1 MSVVLL
7 ELGSRLLVM
16 HDELVMHELVM
27 HDAASEISPE
37 ADITDEWGIIPR
49 TIITASAHAMAR
61 LNQVADNDLPHVLS
75 RLSVTD
81 LGYGI
86 GAAMSKLSEDQHRSI
101 FGHLCNAL
109 DPRAAVDFSSASW
122 GLRTST
128 EDLRED
134 LRVEHEAVAALC
146 LKVGVRSCK
155 ELHEAKQI
163 VWIPE
168 GHYLAKLAKA
178 QQCISSPSAAVQHL
192 EGSQRR
198 ARLVLCI
205 GESAAMQR
213 LLQGLGMGSLPVV
226 TMLNLSAMRVGN
238 LMIGMHVGDAG
249 AAPLAAAL
257 GRGALP
263 RLMYL
268 YLSSIGIGD
277 AGLVALAPALR
288 RLPGLETLGLGG
300 NPLGD
305 EGLAALVAPPLPA
318 GARVLT
324 KLGALDLS
332 ITQVSDPGCSA
343 LAAGGLTMLKVLGLV
358 DSQVT
363 DAGCAAL
370 AAALDSGALPAL
382 ETIKLVQLDKVRAS
396 SFELQPALALPLT
409 LTPTRS
415 PRHHTP

>member
-1 MSVVLL
+1 MSVTSPSLRANVTACGCKKKGPFYRLKLGVMSVVLL

-122 GLRTST
+122 GMRTST

-134 LRVEHEAVAALC
+134 MRVEHEAVAALC

-288 RLPGLETLGLGG
+288 RLPALEALHLSR
-300 NPLGD
+300 NPLGN

-318 GARVLT
+318 GA
-324 KLGALDLS
+324 
-332 ITQVSDPGCSA
+332 PPP
-343 LAAGGLTMLKVLGLV
+343 AAGGLAKLKVLSL
-358 DSQVT
+358 SRTQIT
-363 DAGCAAL
+363 DAGCATL
-370 AAALDSGALPAL
+370 VAAVPR
-382 ETIKLVQLDKVRAS
+382 EY
-396 SFELQPALALPLT
+396 
-409 LTPTRS
+409 RS
-415 PRHHTP
+415 DRRPC